1 MTLDPAAAYA
11 IIEERLGIDL
21 KTADPATELATLG
34 VDSLTLLELM
44 FEIEEKLG
52 VDIGE
57 DTPPPKTCGEL
68 RQMIERVAA
77 GKSAVDGA

>member
-1 MTLDPAAAYA
+1 VTLDPAAAYA

-21 KTADPATELATLG
+21 KSADPAAELAALG

-57 DTPPPKTCGEL
+57 DTPPPRTCGEL
-68 RQMIERVAA
+68 RQMLERVAA

>member
-1 MTLDPAAAYA
+1 MRDPAAAYA
-11 IIEERLGIDL
+11 IIEERLGLDL
-21 KTADPATELATLG
+21 KSADPAAELATLG

-52 VDIGE
+52 ADVGE
-57 DTPPPKTCGEL
+57 DTPPPKTCGDL
-68 RQMIERVAA
+68 RQLLERVAA

>member
-1 MTLDPAAAYA
+1 MRDPAAAYA
-11 IIEERLGIDL
+11 IIEERLGLDL
-21 KTADPATELATLG
+21 KSADPAAELVTLG

-52 VDIGE
+52 VDVGE
-57 DTPPPKTCGEL
+57 DTPPPKTCGDL
-68 RQMIERVAA
+68 RQLLERVAA

>member
-1 MTLDPAAAYA
+1 MHDPAPAYR
-11 IIEERLGIDL
+11 ILEERLGIDL
-21 KTADPATELATLG
+21 KSADPAAELATLG

-52 VDIGE
+52 VDVGE
-57 DTPPPKTCGEL
+57 DTPPPKTCGDL
-68 RQMIERVAA
+68 RQLLERVAA

>member
-1 MTLDPAAAYA
+1 MRDPAAAYA

-21 KTADPATELATLG
+21 KSADPAAELATLG

-52 VDIGE
+52 ADVGE
-57 DTPPPKTCGEL
+57 DTPPPKTCGDL
-68 RQMIERVAA
+68 RQLLERVAA
-77 GKSAVDGA
+77 GKSAVNGA

>member
-1 MTLDPAAAYA
+1 MSLDPTAAYR

-21 KTADPATELATLG
+21 KSADPAAELATLG

-68 RQMIERVAA
+68 SQLIERVAA

>member
-1 MTLDPAAAYA
+1 MRDSAAAYA

-21 KTADPATELATLG
+21 KTADPAAELAALG

-44 FEIEEKLG
+44 FEIEEKLA
-52 VDIGE
+52 VDVGE
-57 DTPPPKTCGEL
+57 DTPPPKTCGDL
-68 RQMIERVAA
+68 RQLLERVAA